1 MSLKLEFASIVDL
14 FRVDLPSKGCKALTG
29 LNILQ
34 LDYPFVLIL
43 HTIMIREYKRN
54 FKLKVWRWRPH

>member
-1 MSLKLEFASIVDL
+1 MNLKLEFASIVDL
-14 FRVDLPSKGCKALTG
+14 FRVNFLSEGCEMLTS
-29 LNILQ
+29 LNLLQ